1 MFRVFKL
8 IRHLASLQS
17 LLVTLKQANREIWL
31 LGLVASIALLMFAT
45 LTYYAERQ
53 WEEEGEEEDGEF
65 SFTDSLWY
73 SVMTLTA
80 VG

>member
-1 MFRVFKL
+1 MFKL

-31 LGLVASIALLMFAT
+31 LGLVTSIALLMFAT

-53 WEEEGEEEDGEF
+53 WQDHDHHQQEF

-73 SVMTLTA
+73 SIMTLTA